1 MKFTIWLKQM
11 KLQPV
16 ANKACKELDGI
27 GGELQQQWHWVTGL
41 RDGGKQIE
49 ERGQNKVHRKDNCTS
64 VQLHVIISV
73 FVSFA
78 ARGRHTFASSVALLY
93 DKISLI

>member
-1 MKFTIWLKQM
+1 M
-11 KLQPV
+11 
-16 ANKACKELDGI
+16 
-27 GGELQQQWHWVTGL
+27 TGL

-93 DKISLI
+93 DKNFPHLVFFCQVTYSYFDCCGY